1 MFLTSMQKR
10 HTYHR
15 LFLECK
21 QKCGAREEFIK
32 NL

>member
-1 MFLTSMQKR
+1 MQKR

-21 QKCGAREEFIK
+21 QKCGARDEFIK